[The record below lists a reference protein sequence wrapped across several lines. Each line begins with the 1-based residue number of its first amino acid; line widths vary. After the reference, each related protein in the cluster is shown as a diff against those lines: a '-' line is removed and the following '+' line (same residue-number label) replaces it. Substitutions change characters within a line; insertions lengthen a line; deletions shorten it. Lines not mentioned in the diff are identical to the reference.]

1 MKSPSN
7 REIQN
12 ILKQAAEQSTPPLWD
27 RVESGLHENRY
38 TYEIEESPA
47 ARKAWWRRPIVALA
61 ASLFLV
67 VA

>member
-38 TYEIEESPA
+38 TYEIEASPA
-47 ARKAWWRRPIVALA
+47 ARKACV
-61 ASLFLV
+61 
-67 VA
+67 

>member
-27 RVESGLHENRY
+27 RIESGLHENRY
-38 TYEIEESPA
+38 AYEIETNPATRKPGGAGRSWRSP
-47 ARKAWWRRPIVALA
+47 RLCSWL
-61 ASLFLV
+61 
-67 VA
+67 